1 MTAAPETTLEVTG
14 LSDNDVKTTTGWKK
28 RYSITLVG
36 MLNGATITM
45 TVKADELDIQEDIVP
60 FNKKE
65 QRLVT
70 IAPVNQTLTQSY
82 PGAPSQTCFTPDDDD
97 DDESR
102 ENDQDDELE
111 ELRQQ
116 LHDAQEQTGIGA

>member
-1 MTAAPETTLEVTG
+1 MTTSPETTLEVTG
-14 LSDNDVKTTTGWKK
+14 TRDIDIKTTTGWKK
-28 RYSITLVG
+28 RFSITLVG

-45 TVKADELDIQEDIVP
+45 TVKADELDILEDIVP

-65 QRLVT
+65 QRLIT

-82 PGAPSQTCFTPDDDD
+82 PGAPGQTNFAPDDL
-97 DDESR
+97 DDELT
-102 ENDQDDELE
+102 EKDQDDELE

-116 LHDAQEQTGIGA
+116 LADAQEQTGPGE